1 MNEECLALLDSIIM
15 IMGYGLIAVPTG
27 IFSLELRQA
36 SKLRD
41 ARACPRCATP
51 ESDAAAS
58 FCRRCGEAL
67 KT

>member
-1 MNEECLALLDSIIM
+1 
-15 IMGYGLIAVPTG
+15 MGYGIIAVPTG

-36 SKLRD
+36 SKLRN
-41 ARACPRCATP
+41 ACACPRCATLEP
-51 ESDAAAS
+51 DAGAS